1 MTLKIGSKLKG
12 NSFQYVIERV
22 LGQGSFGVTYKARGY
37 SKVKGAFGEMEVE
50 LPEPIAIK
58 EFFMREVNQRDADGS
73 ISGLSEGSL
82 AYNYARKFRKEAERL
97 AIMQHPNI
105 VKVMDFVEA
114 NNTFYYVM
122 EFIDGEDVSHYMKS
136 HPLQEDEAVSIIT
149 DVAHA
154 LQYMHEQHKMLH
166 LDLKPGNIM
175 RRKSDGHVFL
185 IDFGLSKHYSD
196 DGQPDTSTTIG
207 LGTEGY
213 APIEQGKRASSNH
226 SFRPTID
233 VYALGGTLFKMLT
246 GETPPAASDILEDDG
261 LLGEIMGKHAV
272 NSKLQNIII
281 KAMKPSAKQRTQ
293 SVAEFLKN
301 LEQLSEEDSLEED
314 LIPDDVVSVE
324 APISIEK
331 QEEETVV
338 VTAIPAQVKPTIPKS
353 NVNVKPPVQPKVTHS
368 VQPVKSQVVD
378 SNKNGSKKKWIVGGA
393 CAAALVFG
401 MILLIPKQTDSTDID
416 SPENIEAM
424 KAALQPDTVKN
435 MAFKNEELLAKLQGS
450 KNSKDKDLKLLA
462 EYVYTG
468 PVNKDGKPNG
478 IGEAIFTPDGKPDG
492 RSYRGPFRNGN
503 LTGDSEAVYIFTNGD
518 VFKGTFKNNVFEKG
532 TITLAESGES
542 FQGTFKDGQPSVGTW
557 YRKDGKKLQDVK

>member
-1 MTLKIGSKLKG
+1 
-12 NSFQYVIERV
+12 
-22 LGQGSFGVTYKARGY
+22 
-37 SKVKGAFGEMEVE
+37 
-50 LPEPIAIK
+50 
-58 EFFMREVNQRDADGS
+58 
-73 ISGLSEGSL
+73 
-82 AYNYARKFRKEAERL
+82 
-97 AIMQHPNI
+97 
-105 VKVMDFVEA
+105 
-114 NNTFYYVM
+114 
-122 EFIDGEDVSHYMKS
+122 
-136 HPLQEDEAVSIIT
+136 
-149 DVAHA
+149 
-154 LQYMHEQHKMLH
+154 
-166 LDLKPGNIM
+166 M

-353 NVNVKPPVQPKVTHS
+353 NVNVT
-368 VQPVKSQVVD
+368 
-378 SNKNGSKKKWIVGGA
+378 
-393 CAAALVFG
+393 ALVFG